1 MYARL
6 ILMGVDEH
14 MTVFKIV
21 PFSECQP
28 FLIVKTTGAM
38 EFFISSDEM
47 NHLPFFARPIMDTL
61 IKKVGDLETQQ
72 FDFHLLVESIKE
84 EKGNTI

>member
-1 MYARL
+1 MYVRL
-6 ILMGVDEH
+6 ILMEVKGH

-38 EFFISSDEM
+38 EFFISSDQM
-47 NHLPFFARPIMDTL
+47 NHLPFFTRPIMDTL

-72 FDFHLLVESIKE
+72 SDFHVLVESIKE

>member
-1 MYARL
+1 
-6 ILMGVDEH
+6 MGVDEH

-38 EFFISSDEM
+38 EFFISSGEM
-47 NHLPFFARPIMDTL
+47 SHLPPIMDTL
-61 IKKVGDLETQQ
+61 ITKVGDLETQQ
-72 FDFHLLVESIKE
+72 FDFHVLVESIKE

>member
-6 ILMGVDEH
+6 ILMEVDEH

-21 PFSECQP
+21 PFSEYEP
-28 FLIVKTTGAM
+28 FAILKTTGAM
-38 EFFISSDEM
+38 EFFISGDEM
-47 NHLPFFARPIMDTL
+47 NHLPFFSCPIMDIL

-72 FDFHLLVESIKE
+72 SDFHVLVESTKE

>member
-1 MYARL
+1 MYVGL

-38 EFFISSDEM
+38 EFFISGGEM
-47 NHLPFFARPIMDTL
+47 SHLPPIMDTL
-61 IKKVGDLETQQ
+61 ITKVGDLETQQ
-72 FDFHLLVESIKE
+72 FDFHVLVESIKE